1 MRRSGRRGERAL
13 VAMMGLG
20 VGILAGFALAEV
32 VGKVDRVRAGRAW
45 DRVTGGPGSGPLH
58 SDPLPSAPLSPI
70 RAARAVAVALAQL
83 PALAAHE
90 IETRALGPGR
100 VELIGWVTDRA
111 ARALAERTAAGIQGI
126 TAITNRLLVDGEDS
140 DDRILALAADGDESY
155 EDRSA

>member
-1 MRRSGRRGERAL
+1 MARSERRGETVM
-13 VAMMGLG
+13 VAVMGLG

-32 VGKVDRVRAGRAW
+32 VGKVDRKRVGRAW
-45 DRVTGGPGSGPLH
+45 DRLVDGPGSGPL
-58 SDPLPSAPLSPI
+58 PSAPLTPI
-70 RAARAVAVALAQL
+70 RAARAVSVALAKL

-100 VELIGWVTDRA
+100 IELIGWVTDRA

-126 TAITNRLLVDGEDS
+126 TGITNRLLVDGEDS
-140 DDRILALAADGDESY
+140 DDRVLALAKDDDESY